1 MREEG
6 KEGRKAGRHLK
17 SKAGGRGINTCMSG
31 MHYEC
36 VVLLIITSR
45 RNTVRRSYQI
55 AFPAVASNSNMLIF
69 NILSNT
75 VF

>member
-36 VVLLIITSR
+36 VVLLIV
-45 RNTVRRSYQI
+45 NYY
-55 AFPAVASNSNMLIF
+55 
-69 NILSNT
+69 
-75 VF
+75 